1 LAEKR
6 GIAIRSGHGHV
17 GNMGMVHGLTDTG
30 NAYAYNRIRTEFSC
44 KSFPM
49 ITAELLRGV
58 PLFSDAPEAELKV
71 IASRAADIRLRP
83 GDWLIREG
91 ELPSFFIVLSGGI
104 DVVKSLDGSDRL
116 INHYG
121 AGEYAGEVPLL
132 LRAPAIASLRA
143 TEESRVARL
152 DSAHFHELVFSCP
165 ELNAELMRTM
175 AARISYVQQVNA
187 STAPAPAVTLIGH
200 RYDIACHQ
208 LRDFLTRN
216 HIPYRWHDLR
226 DPEAR
231 AQLFSTVEPGDDFP
245 IVILPDETR
254 LVRPSFREVARG
266 LGLQTMPSEGVV
278 YDVAIIGAG
287 PAGLA
292 AAVYGA
298 SEGLRTILVE
308 RHAPG
313 GQASTSSRIENYL
326 GFPTGV
332 SGDDLGS
339 RALQQAKR
347 FGVEILV
354 GRNVEGINMRSG
366 GNAYAVRLDD
376 NDEVKTRAIV
386 IASGVS
392 WRELD
397 VVGADKLVSRGL
409 YYGASRSEASSTAG
423 RDIFLIGGGNS
434 AGQAAMFFADYARRV
449 TLLVR
454 GPSLT
459 DSMSHYLIEQLGTKS
474 NIHVETHS
482 QLAALEGEDHL
493 ESIVIER
500 RDTRARRREAAEAVF
515 VFIGA
520 DAETGW
526 LPADLCKDERGY
538 VCTGRDVMDMVAR
551 QDARWP
557 LKRDPYLLE
566 TNVPGIFAVGDVRH
580 GSIKR
585 VASGV
590 GEGSMAI
597 AFVHQYLA
605 EQREAP
611 AEERPRERAIA

>member
-1 LAEKR
+1 
-6 GIAIRSGHGHV
+6 
-17 GNMGMVHGLTDTG
+17 
-30 NAYAYNRIRTEFSC
+30 
-44 KSFPM
+44 M

-58 PLFSDAPEAELKV
+58 PLFADVPEAELKV

-83 GDWLIREG
+83 SDWLIREG
-91 ELPSFFIVLSGGI
+91 ELPSFFIVLSGGV
-104 DVVKSLDGSDRL
+104 DVLKALGGDDRL
-116 INHYG
+116 IAHYS
-121 AGEYAGEVPLL
+121 AGEYGGEVPLL

-143 TEESRVARL
+143 TETSRVARL
-152 DSAHFHELVFSCP
+152 ESADFHELIVSCP
-165 ELNAELMRTM
+165 RLNAELMRTM
-175 AARISYVQQVNA
+175 AVRISHVQQVNA
-187 STAPAPAVTLIGH
+187 STAPAPTVTLIGH

-216 HIPYRWHDLR
+216 HIAYRWHDLR

-231 AQLFSTVEPGDDFP
+231 AQLPPTLEPGEDFP
-245 IVILPDETR
+245 IVILPDGTR
-254 LVRPSFREVARG
+254 LVTPSFREVAQG
-266 LGLQTMPSEGVV
+266 LGLQTMPAEGVV

-354 GRNVEGINMRSG
+354 GRNAEAIETHCG
-366 GNAYAVRLDD
+366 GLAYAVRLEDRD
-376 NDEVKTRAIV
+376 QFKTRSIV

-397 VVGADKLVSRGL
+397 VAGADKLVSRGL
-409 YYGASRSEASSTAG
+409 YYGASRSEASSMAG
-423 RDIFLIGGGNS
+423 HDIFLIGGGNS

-454 GPSLT
+454 GPSLAAT
-459 DSMSHYLIEQLGTKS
+459 MSHYLIEQLATKS
-474 NIHVETHS
+474 NIHVETGS
-482 QLAALEGEDHL
+482 QVAALEGEDHL
-493 ESIVIER
+493 EAIVIEK
-500 RDTRARRREAAEAVF
+500 RDTRERRREAAEAVF

-526 LPADLCKDERGY
+526 LPVDVCRDERGY
-538 VCTGRDVMDMVAR
+538 VCTGRDVMDLVAR
-551 QDARWP
+551 NDARWP
-557 LKRDPYLLE
+557 LERDPYLLE
-566 TNVPGIFAVGDVRH
+566 TSVPGIFAVGDVRH

-597 AFVHQYLA
+597 AFVHQYFA
-605 EQREAP
+605 EREAP
-611 AEERPRERAIA
+611 SETRPRERAVA

>member
-1 LAEKR
+1 
-6 GIAIRSGHGHV
+6 
-17 GNMGMVHGLTDTG
+17 
-30 NAYAYNRIRTEFSC
+30 
-44 KSFPM
+44 
-49 ITAELLRGV
+49 
-58 PLFSDAPEAELKV
+58 
-71 IASRAADIRLRP
+71 
-83 GDWLIREG
+83 
-91 ELPSFFIVLSGGI
+91 
-104 DVVKSLDGSDRL
+104 
-116 INHYG
+116 
-121 AGEYAGEVPLL
+121 
-132 LRAPAIASLRA
+132 
-143 TEESRVARL
+143 
-152 DSAHFHELVFSCP
+152 
-165 ELNAELMRTM
+165 MRTM
-175 AARISYVQQVNA
+175 AARISHVQQVNA
-187 STAPAPAVTLIGH
+187 SATPPPAVTLIGH

-254 LVRPSFREVARG
+254 LVRPSFREVAHG
-266 LGLQTMPSEGVV
+266 LGLQTMPSEKV

-298 SEGLRTILVE
+298 SEGLQTILIE

-354 GRNVEGINMRSG
+354 GRNVEGIDTQSSG
-366 GNAYAVRLDD
+366 GVYAVCLDD

-397 VVGADKLVSRGL
+397 VAGADRLVSRGL

-423 RDIFLIGGGNS
+423 HNIFLIGGGNS
-434 AGQAAMFFADYARRV
+434 AGQAAMFFADYARKV

-454 GPSLT
+454 GASLT
-459 DSMSHYLIEQLGTKS
+459 ASMSHYLIEQLGTKS
-474 NIHVETHS
+474 NIHIETHS
-482 QLAALEGEDHL
+482 QVAALEGEDHL

-500 RDTRARRREAAEAVF
+500 RDTRERRREAAEAVF

-520 DAETGW
+520 DAETAW
-526 LPADLCKDERGY
+526 LPKDLCKDERGY
-538 VCTGRDVMDMVAR
+538 VCTGRDVMDIVAR
-551 QDARWP
+551 NDARWP
-557 LKRDPYLLE
+557 LERDPYLLE
-566 TNVPGIFAVGDVRH
+566 TNLPGIFAVGDVRH

-605 EQREAP
+605 EQRKAP
-611 AEERPRERAIA
+611 AEERRRERAIA

>member
-1 LAEKR
+1 
-6 GIAIRSGHGHV
+6 
-17 GNMGMVHGLTDTG
+17 
-30 NAYAYNRIRTEFSC
+30 
-44 KSFPM
+44 M

-58 PLFSDAPEAELKV
+58 PLFAEVPEAELKV

-83 GDWLIREG
+83 NDWLIREG
-91 ELPSFFIVLSGGI
+91 ELPSFFMVLSGGV
-104 DVVKSLDGSDRL
+104 DVLKSLGGGDRV

-121 AGEYAGEVPLL
+121 AGEYGGEVPLL
-132 LRAPAIASLRA
+132 LRSPSIASLRA
-143 TEESRVARL
+143 TETSRVARL
-152 DSAHFHELVFSCP
+152 ESDDFHELVVSCP
-165 ELNAELMRTM
+165 RLNEELMRTM
-175 AARISYVQQVNA
+175 AARIGHVQQVNA
-187 STAPAPAVTLIGH
+187 STAPAPTVTLIGH

-216 HIPYRWHDLR
+216 HIAYRWHDLR

-231 AQLFSTVEPGDDFP
+231 AQLASTFEPGDDFP
-245 IVILPDETR
+245 LVILPDGAR
-254 LVRPSFREVARG
+254 LVMPSFREVAQG
-266 LGLQTMPSEGVV
+266 LGLQTMPAEGVV

-332 SGDDLGS
+332 SGDELGS

-354 GRNVEGINMRSG
+354 GRNADAIETHCG
-366 GNAYAVRLDD
+366 GLAYAVRLEGGDQF
-376 NDEVKTRAIV
+376 KTRSIV

-392 WRELD
+392 WREID

-409 YYGASRSEASSTAG
+409 YYGASRSEASSAAG
-423 RDIFLIGGGNS
+423 HDIFLIGGGNS

-454 GPSLT
+454 GPSLEAT
-459 DSMSHYLIEQLGTKS
+459 MSHYLIEQLATKS
-474 NIHVETHS
+474 NIHVETGS
-482 QLAALEGEDHL
+482 QVAALEGEDHL
-493 ESIVIER
+493 EAIVIEK
-500 RDTRARRREAAEAVF
+500 RDTRERRREAAEAVF

-526 LPADLCKDERGY
+526 LPKDLCRDERGY

-551 QDARWP
+551 NDARWP
-557 LKRDPYLLE
+557 LERDPYLLE

-590 GEGSMAI
+590 GEGCMAI

-605 EQREAP
+605 EQSKAP